1 MQQGSSAKAGAAPAS
16 KKAPALS
23 SKAAAVAPK
32 KAAAAAPRVNK
43 KAAAAAPRVNKAAA
57 PSAGANK
64 PQCTPN
70 ATGAASVAGADIAA
84 APIPSDREGRARIVY
99 NHYNSFFP
107 VDSSGRLRWR
117 AVDDEYCLS
126 FGATQ
131 RTQRVSL
138 APHACA
144 QCSAS
149 SACRDSHL
157 RRCFLTAMQLQ
168 LSRGRRRI
176 PPPR

>member
-1 MQQGSSAKAGAAPAS
+1 MAP
-16 KKAPALS
+16 
-23 SKAAAVAPK
+23 
-32 KAAAAAPRVNK
+32 K